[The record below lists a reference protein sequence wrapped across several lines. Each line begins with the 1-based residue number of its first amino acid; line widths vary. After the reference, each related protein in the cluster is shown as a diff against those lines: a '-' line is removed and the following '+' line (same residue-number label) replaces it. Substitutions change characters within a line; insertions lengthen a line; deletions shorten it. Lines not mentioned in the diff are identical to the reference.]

1 MNREKPF
8 MTQQPDPNH
17 VNAADVDD
25 AEEIEIDDGTT
36 DDGFEAYPDD
46 DDREL
51 PADPYAKLRADPDL
65 PPEVLAEMIAADDK
79 YMAEYETALR
89 AHYGLPPRR

>member
-1 MNREKPF
+1 MAN
-8 MTQQPDPNH
+8 QPDPP
-17 VNAADVDD
+17 AVDD
-25 AEEIEIDDGTT
+25 EEIDDGTT